1 LPWAKAS
8 SITVSCYLAE
18 FLCQPKDA
26 DKVAD
31 GLSWGTIRG
40 QIYARLYPNNIRSMV
55 LDGLV
60 DYTLSPFQQAMDM
73 STAVTNNFQRMLD
86 WTSTNEDSPLEGQ
99 DARAVFYKVLSQLDK
114 TPVTIPKCVTT
125 GQCYPTVNGN
135 TLRVST
141 LTLQD
146 EPASGFPGE

>member
-1 LPWAKAS
+1 
-8 SITVSCYLAE
+8 
-18 FLCQPKDA
+18 
-26 DKVAD
+26 
-31 GLSWGTIRG
+31 
-40 QIYARLYPNNIRSMV
+40 MV